1 MLERL
6 SDNGCFGGVHRRY
19 RHHSR
24 ALDCA
29 VELAVFPPPAALAG
43 ERAPAHLDHH
53 ARALLS

>member
-1 MLERL
+1 MIERL
-6 SDNGCFGGVHRRY
+6 SDNRCFDGVHRRY

-29 VELAVFPPPAALAG
+29 VEFTVFLPPAALAG
-43 ERAPAHLDHH
+43 ERVPAHLNHH